1 MVLIKNAVRNGTVC
15 YHHDSKKILVLLCL
29 LPESPPAV
37 RSDFFKA
44 VYGYLSAREINYLKY
59 KSFFF
64 QLYQ

>member
-1 MVLIKNAVRNGTVC
+1 MVLVKNAVRNGTVC

-29 LPESPPAV
+29 LPESPPAW
-37 RSDFFKA
+37 SDFFKA
-44 VYGYLSAREINYLKY
+44 VCGYLSAREISYLKY